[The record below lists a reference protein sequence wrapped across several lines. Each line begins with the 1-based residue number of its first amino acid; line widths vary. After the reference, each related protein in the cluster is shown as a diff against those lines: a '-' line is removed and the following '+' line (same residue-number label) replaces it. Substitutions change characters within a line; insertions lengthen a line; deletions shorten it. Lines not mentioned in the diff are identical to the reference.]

1 MILFI
6 LLLYYTINSYYL
18 SFVIRSMKY
27 KGHGAANLM
36 ILRVKNFRRAEG
48 KEEKGVEERQ
58 CVKDKVPS
66 R

>member
-1 MILFI
+1 
-6 LLLYYTINSYYL
+6 
-18 SFVIRSMKY
+18 MKY

-48 KEEKGVEERQ
+48 KEEKGAEERQ